1 MSWTIY
7 SEDVNTGQ
15 RIYVGKTTDLD
26 NKPKVNQETG
36 GFLVCLDDLVNGVY
50 YWYFVVWIQETNS
63 DQSGKD
69 AGEYFGRPNGN
80 TDILNVCKGKVKNR
94 NGHKIHI
101 LTAFGFKWKYL
112 KDIEGST
119 TIEED
124 GKLYYRP

>member
-50 YWYFVVWIQETNS
+50 YWDS
-63 DQSGKD
+63 DIMDWRELDK
-69 AGEYFGRPNGN
+69 
-80 TDILNVCKGKVKNR
+80 KV
-94 NGHKIHI
+94 I
-101 LTAFGFKWKYL
+101 
-112 KDIEGST
+112 
-119 TIEED
+119 
-124 GKLYYRP
+124 P